1 MGGKMIFNYAPGA
14 TPLDPD
20 EANGLIPK
28 HITTQGQLNEWEQ
41 MNILDAEKWLR
52 SQRFNIIQIS
62 TNAFIKK
69 LHQRMF
75 DQTWRWA
82 GQFRKS
88 NKNIGVDWLHIPVN
102 LKILMDDL
110 CYQLEN
116 NIYPLDELAVRFHH
130 RLVVIHP
137 FANGNGRHAR
147 LMADILL
154 LSQNKTRF
162 SWGNAGNF
170 SEPSTIRKEYIH
182 ALRTADKGN
191 YTLLIDFVR
200 Q

>member
-1 MGGKMIFNYAPGA
+1 MGRKMIFNYAPGA

-52 SQRFNIIQIS
+52 SQRFNIIQIA

-88 NKNIGVDWLHIPVN
+88 NKNIGVDWIHIPVN

-116 NIYPLDELAVRFHH
+116 SIYTLKVT
-130 RLVVIHP
+130 IHYY
-137 FANGNGRHAR
+137 
-147 LMADILL
+147 LILL
-154 LSQNKTRF
+154 GSKQNLNIMFQKMFGTHLFYHEIYQVCIF
-162 SWGNAGNF
+162 S
-170 SEPSTIRKEYIH
+170 R
-182 ALRTADKGN
+182 
-191 YTLLIDFVR
+191 
-200 Q
+200 

>member
-1 MGGKMIFNYAPGA
+1 MIFNYAPGA

-52 SQRFNIIQIS
+52 TQRFNIIQIS

-102 LKILMDDL
+102 LKVLMDDL

-154 LSQNKTRF
+154 LSQNKV
-162 SWGNAGNF
+162 
-170 SEPSTIRKEYIH
+170 
-182 ALRTADKGN
+182 
-191 YTLLIDFVR
+191 LLG
-200 Q
+200 QCG